1 MDRNA
6 KLRATSGTTNIHQ
19 QSSPLSHHKY
29 REIHYNIG
37 TAHVSILKTPL
48 ETELFDPTLAVV
60 LFQMSEAFSRTVPCL
75 NPGETFSLKS

>member
-19 QSSPLSHHKY
+19 QSSPLSYHKY

-37 TAHVSILKTPL
+37 QQKMGVN
-48 ETELFDPTLAVV
+48 
-60 LFQMSEAFSRTVPCL
+60 R
-75 NPGETFSLKS
+75 LKSSAESNIFKKIKSGKKNEEYTVTVKTATDQ